1 MVQMEN
7 TISQLGLTVMIESS
21 LTADSSCSSTQR
33 TEASG
38 AGFANPVVSS
48 NIWSSLKGKTTSH
61 IIFNKNYIV
70 WNK

>member
-21 LTADSSCSSTQR
+21 LTADSSCSSNQR
-33 TEASG
+33 MDASG

-48 NIWSSLKGKTTSH
+48 NI
-61 IIFNKNYIV
+61 
-70 WNK
+70 